1 MQNFESK
8 LARVLDEEVE
18 MIVEET
24 LQLSI
29 LRGVTNQPESP
40 QNVATFVG
48 PGAKVSVVQQIL
60 LPDPGNGGTNCLLK
74 TSNNDDDFLR
84 LET

>member
-18 MIVEET
+18 MIVEKT

-40 QNVATFVG
+40 QNVATFIG

-60 LPDPGNGGTNCLLK
+60 LPDPRNGSTNCSLYK
-74 TSNNDDDFLR
+74 TNNDDDFLR

>member
-18 MIVEET
+18 MIVEKT

-40 QNVATFVG
+40 QNVATLIG
-48 PGAKVSVVQQIL
+48 PGAKVSVVQ
-60 LPDPGNGGTNCLLK
+60 
-74 TSNNDDDFLR
+74 
-84 LET
+84 